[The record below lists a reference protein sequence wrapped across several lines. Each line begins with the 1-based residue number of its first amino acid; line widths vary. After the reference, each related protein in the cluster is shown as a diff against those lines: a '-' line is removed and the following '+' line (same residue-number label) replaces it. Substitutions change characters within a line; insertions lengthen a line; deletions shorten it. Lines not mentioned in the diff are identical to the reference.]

1 MEKKRVW
8 QISDD
13 IFIVNVG
20 SAKGR
25 ERYSYEHYRPRSF
38 VFRGNL
44 VRQISLSKSQFG
56 AVLAVLRDI
65 GVEVKDLGER

>member
-1 MEKKRVW
+1 MGKRVW
-8 QISDD
+8 QISED

-20 SAKGR
+20 STKGR
-25 ERYSYEHYRPRSF
+25 ERYSYEHFRPRGS

-44 VRQISLSKSQFG
+44 IRQISLSQSQFD

-65 GVEVKDLGER
+65 GVEVKYLGER